1 MFYHVNE
8 QKSRSYGI
16 ITFLSNTN
24 YAFNIDQTNIDIII
38 IKIITALLQKGNG
51 VVSKIGFINF
61 FLFIDLF
68 NVIVYRATKL
78 FSTMFGLFLE
88 YLNQ

>member
-1 MFYHVNE
+1 MNKKAGVTVSLHFY
-8 QKSRSYGI
+8 
-16 ITFLSNTN
+16 
-24 YAFNIDQTNIDIII
+24 QTQIMLLTLIKPTLILFII